1 MASLYSTECGLPAQA
16 TQIDSILNFSRIV
29 FFFVIEQ
36 TLFLLS
42 MSFSGKSKSSRK
54 LSTSG
59 CNNVTRNSVS
69 HPSISDVLQMGR
81 DKAINP
87 TSYDDIQNRVRAKH
101 MRSSKYN
108 IPKRNCAS
116 TPLTNWNPLVIDV
129 EPAVG
134 ILKAQQIACSSLY
147 NIESDRMHDTSFTI
161 YVLVLELQ
169 SRSIFKYCAI

>member
-42 MSFSGKSKSSRK
+42 M
-54 LSTSG
+54 
-59 CNNVTRNSVS
+59 
-69 HPSISDVLQMGR
+69 
-81 DKAINP
+81 INP